1 MGGIHT
7 GARLAPKRARGLK
20 DAILF
25 LVPSFVGFL
34 VFTILPM
41 VTLLFVSMTDW
52 DGLSE
57 LALFSH
63 PVGFMRDFFVGL
75 ANYRDIFFSSEFYQ
89 VLGNTLKYVVLYMPS
104 MLVLSMGVALVL
116 SSKIRGTGVFR
127 VLYYIP
133 VLTSWVAG
141 SLIWKWVLSP
151 EYGVINNLLGVFG
164 IRGPSW
170 LQSPQWAMVGI
181 VIASVWKD
189 MGYFGLMLLSGLQG
203 INRQYYEAAQIDG
216 AGRLRQFFRITLPLI
231 ADNIKTQFTF
241 WTIGCIGFFLWS
253 RVFSVVPSDPT
264 TITPASYMYDQIFG
278 TTIGANTVSSAM
290 NVGMG
295 AAIGV
300 VLCLITVA
308 AMAVINLIFPKEKY
322 EM

>member
-216 AGRLRQFFRITLPLI
+216 AGRLRQFFRITLPLLTPTLFFVLI
-231 ADNIKTQFTF
+231 ISLINSFQLFPQVMIMTPDGGPGGSTMVMVERIYKY
-241 WTIGCIGFFLWS
+241 GF
-253 RVFSVVPSDPT
+253 R
-264 TITPASYMYDQIFG
+264 Y
-278 TTIGANTVSSAM
+278 
-290 NVGMG
+290 
-295 AAIGV
+295 
-300 VLCLITVA
+300 
-308 AMAVINLIFPKEKY
+308 Y
-322 EM
+322 EMGYASAFSWILFAILFVLTAIQMKFQNRWVNYDD

>member
-20 DAILF
+20 DAIPF
-25 LVPSFVGFL
+25 LIPSFVGFL

-63 PVGFMRDFFVGL
+63 PLGFMRDFFVGL

-89 VLGNTLKYVVLYMPS
+89 VLGNTLKYVVLYMPA

-216 AGRLRQFFRITLPLI
+216 AGRLRQFFRITLPLLTPTLFFVLI
-231 ADNIKTQFTF
+231 ISLINSFQLFPQVMIMTPDGGPGGSTMVMVERIYKY
-241 WTIGCIGFFLWS
+241 GF
-253 RVFSVVPSDPT
+253 R
-264 TITPASYMYDQIFG
+264 Y
-278 TTIGANTVSSAM
+278 
-290 NVGMG
+290 
-295 AAIGV
+295 
-300 VLCLITVA
+300 
-308 AMAVINLIFPKEKY
+308 Y
-322 EM
+322 EMGYASAFSWILFAILFVLTAIQMKFQNRWVNYDD